1 MISHRSNTEHE
12 PNLTQILDSKMVEII
27 LHVTWMSMMLL
38 LVNELN
44 VFTVDNRAYYSS
56 VSVVTSCMRM
66 GMGV

>member
-1 MISHRSNTEHE
+1 MISHRSNTEQE

-27 LHVTWMSMMLL
+27 LHVTWMSMTLL
-38 LVNELN
+38 LVNEIN